1 MDRVLIAL
9 DQIQY
14 ANHLEMTL
22 RKVGFDVEAIT
33 TEFNLSEKLLT
44 FNPDIIVVRGQSAKL
59 SALNV
64 GRKLKENLKFSGKVI
79 LILGADQKVSPEDLA
94 KIKMDLLL
102 FEPMGALKL
111 TMNILNLDPA
121 RKELMQDKLLR
132 MAETDPAF
140 RSQEQSY
147 LVSHGQDL
155 DRELIQ
161 VQGKKNDTDLDLL
174 ISDEALH
181 DFSKP
186 KNRISKPEAKQNQA
200 FEPLISTEVQK
211 NIQVEL
217 SNSDMELPMRIDS
230 YNHQIKKI
238 DQDLKKGLSKRQ
250 TKSVLK
256 KQRAELMVDPG
267 QEKLDSLDQEKQ
279 KFAQAMFRKK

>member
-200 FEPLISTEVQK
+200 FEPLISTETKK

-256 KQRAELMVDPG
+256 KQRTELMIDPG